1 MKLRKLLEGIEIL
14 NDFDNFDFDIKGIS
28 YDSRQIEK
36 DSIFVCLKGSN
47 FDGHKF
53 ASEAMKN
60 GAKVVVCERNL
71 GLENQIIVKN
81 TRKTLAK
88 LSANFFE
95 NPSKFLN
102 VIAITGTKG
111 KTTTAS
117 FISDVLNY
125 SGKKTVQIGT
135 LGAIFE
141 KDKFC
146 TKNTT
151 PESFEIQKLLK
162 KALDLGFKNVVLEAS
177 SIGLKNHRLDDI
189 SINYGVF
196 TNLSSDH
203 IGINEHEN
211 MQDYIK
217 SKSLLFKM
225 CKMGIINIDDKMCNE
240 VIDKH
245 SCKIRTYGFNEP
257 ADLKCDKFQI
267 CKNEMG
273 SNFVVDGHD
282 FSISIPGKYNI
293 YNALAAIS
301 VCKEM
306 NIGYEKI
313 KDCLKNCKI
322 RGRSEVVFKNSSITI
337 LIDYAHNS
345 FGLENI
351 LTSLR
356 EYNPKRIVTLFGA
369 GGNRDRNRRFSMGR
383 ISGKLSDLSV
393 ITSDNSRYESTNDII
408 EDIKTGISETSGKYV
423 VIPDRREAIEYCIKN
438 SKKGDLILLAGK
450 GHETYQ
456 EINGFSYHFDEK
468 EIVNDILNEQKI
480 V

>member
-28 YDSRQIEK
+28 YDSRQIEE
-36 DSIFVCLKGSN
+36 DSVFVCLKGSN

-60 GAKVVVCERNL
+60 GAKIVVCERNL

-125 SGKKTVQIGT
+125 SGEKTVQIGT
-135 LGAIFE
+135 LGAIFA

-189 SINYGVF
+189 SINYGIF

-225 CKMGIINIDDKMCNE
+225 CKIGIINIDDKLCNE
-240 VIDKH
+240 VIDGH
-245 SCKIRTYGFNEP
+245 SCKIKTYGFNKS

-273 SNFVVDGHD
+273 SNFVVDGND

-293 YNALAAIS
+293 
-301 VCKEM
+301 
-306 NIGYEKI
+306 
-313 KDCLKNCKI
+313 
-322 RGRSEVVFKNSSITI
+322 
-337 LIDYAHNS
+337 
-345 FGLENI
+345 
-351 LTSLR
+351 
-356 EYNPKRIVTLFGA
+356 
-369 GGNRDRNRRFSMGR
+369 
-383 ISGKLSDLSV
+383 
-393 ITSDNSRYESTNDII
+393 
-408 EDIKTGISETSGKYV
+408 
-423 VIPDRREAIEYCIKN
+423 
-438 SKKGDLILLAGK
+438 
-450 GHETYQ
+450 
-456 EINGFSYHFDEK
+456 
-468 EIVNDILNEQKI
+468 
-480 V
+480 